1 MKQESNKNS
10 FFAGG
15 IAGIISKTL
24 VAPIDRIKI
33 FYLVYLIYKVSSK
46 KFSYKNF
53 FNDFKFI
60 YNQEGVIY
68 FWRGNIPSILRAF
81 PYSGIVYIKNYSNL
95 ERTII

>member
-33 FYLVYLIYKVSSK
+33 FYLV
-46 KFSYKNF
+46 
-53 FNDFKFI
+53 
-60 YNQEGVIY
+60 
-68 FWRGNIPSILRAF
+68 
-81 PYSGIVYIKNYSNL
+81 
-95 ERTII
+95 